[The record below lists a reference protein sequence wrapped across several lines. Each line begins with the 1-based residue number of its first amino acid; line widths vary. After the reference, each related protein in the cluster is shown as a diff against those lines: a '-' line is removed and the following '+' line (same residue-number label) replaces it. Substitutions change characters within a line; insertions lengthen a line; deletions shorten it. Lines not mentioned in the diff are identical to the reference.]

1 MKLLSEEIFDFSAEQ
16 MTQTKIKNLKNQM
29 CGEFSEIFKLC
40 SEVLEEAQKTSLIK
54 ATLETLLRFLNWI
67 PLGYIFE
74 TTIIDLLLNRV
85 SFSPPFF
92 LMHPSIRFVS
102 IQFLESP
109 EFRNVTL
116 KCLAEIAA
124 LNVGPEY
131 DPKFVIL
138 FAMVMTSVN
147 RMIPPNTNIA
157 HAYMTASDSG
167 QELVL
172 NLALF
177 LANFL
182 SNHVRPVESEQNR
195 DVLLNAHLYMVKISQ
210 VDEREIFKICLEY
223 WVKLVSELYEE
234 IQSLPI
240 GDSGLLMGLSLGGS
254 GSAQNMLNGMSL
266 RKNIYSDVLSNLR
279 LVVIERMVKPE
290 EVCYTPFSCGLM
302 LITICLGSHRRE

>member
-1 MKLLSEEIFDFSAEQ
+1 M
-16 MTQTKIKNLKNQM
+16 
-29 CGEFSEIFKLC
+29 
-40 SEVLEEAQKTSLIK
+40 
-54 ATLETLLRFLNWI
+54 
-67 PLGYIFE
+67 
-74 TTIIDLLLNRV
+74 
-85 SFSPPFF
+85 
-92 LMHPSIRFVS
+92 
-102 IQFLESP
+102 
-109 EFRNVTL
+109 TL

-147 RMIPPNTNIA
+147 RMIPPNTNITQ
-157 HAYMTASDSG
+157 AYANAGDSG

-182 SNHVRPVESEQNR
+182 SNHLRAVETESNR

-234 IQSLPI
+234 IQNLPI
-240 GDSGLLMGLSLGGS
+240 GDSSLLMGLSLGGT
-254 GSAQNMLNGMSL
+254 GQNMLNGIAL
-266 RKNIYSDVLSNLR
+266 RKNIYSDILSNLR
-279 LVVIERMVKPE
+279 LVVIEKMVKPE
-290 EVCYTPFSCGLM
+290 EVCPFNLDLM
-302 LITICLGSHRRE
+302 NGNIDSYVPGSHCGK

>member
-1 MKLLSEEIFDFSAEQ
+1 
-16 MTQTKIKNLKNQM
+16 MT
-29 CGEFSEIFKLC
+29 
-40 SEVLEEAQKTSLIK
+40 LI
-54 ATLETLLRFLNWI
+54 TYFQ
-67 PLGYIFE
+67 
-74 TTIIDLLLNRV
+74 
-85 SFSPPFF
+85 
-92 LMHPSIRFVS
+92 
-102 IQFLESP
+102 QFLEAP

-147 RMIPPNTNIA
+147 RMIPPSTNIA
-157 HAYMTASDSG
+157 QAYQNAGDSG

-182 SNHVRPVESEQNR
+182 SNHLRAVESEQNR

-223 WVKLVSELYEE
+223 WLKLVAELYEE

-240 GDSGLLMGLSLGGS
+240 GDSGLLINLSLGGS
-254 GSAQNMLNGMSL
+254 NGAHNMLNGMAL
-266 RKNIYSDVLSNLR
+266 RKSIYSDVLSNLR

-290 EVCYTPFSCGLM
+290 EVTNLLFMSTHPVS
-302 LITICLGSHRRE
+302 

>member
-1 MKLLSEEIFDFSAEQ
+1 VHHS
-16 MTQTKIKNLKNQM
+16 
-29 CGEFSEIFKLC
+29 
-40 SEVLEEAQKTSLIK
+40 
-54 ATLETLLRFLNWI
+54 
-67 PLGYIFE
+67 
-74 TTIIDLLLNRV
+74 RV
-85 SFSPPFF
+85 
-92 LMHPSIRFVS
+92 R
-102 IQFLESP
+102 QFLEAP
-109 EFRNVTL
+109 DFRNVTL

-131 DPKFVIL
+131 DPKFTIL

-157 HAYMTASDSG
+157 EAYQNAGDAG

-182 SNHVRPVESEQNR
+182 SNHLRAVEAEANR
-195 DVLLNAHLYMVKISQ
+195 DVLLNAHLYMVKVSQ

-223 WVKLVSELYEE
+223 WLKLVAELYDE

-254 GSAQNMLNGMSL
+254 SSNMLNGMNL
-266 RKNIYSDVLSNLR
+266 PKNIYSDVLSNLR

-290 EVCYTPFSCGLM
+290 EVRATCRQALHCANGHCRCSSSRT
-302 LITICLGSHRRE
+302 RRARLFVSS

>member
-1 MKLLSEEIFDFSAEQ
+1 LSDNYLF
-16 MTQTKIKNLKNQM
+16 
-29 CGEFSEIFKLC
+29 
-40 SEVLEEAQKTSLIK
+40 
-54 ATLETLLRFLNWI
+54 
-67 PLGYIFE
+67 
-74 TTIIDLLLNRV
+74 
-85 SFSPPFF
+85 
-92 LMHPSIRFVS
+92 
-102 IQFLESP
+102 QFLEAP

-147 RMIPPNTNIA
+147 RMIPPSTNIA
-157 HAYMTASDSG
+157 QAYSNAGDAG

-172 NLALF
+172 NLSMF

-182 SNHVRPVESEQNR
+182 SNHVRAVESEANR
-195 DVLLNAHLYMVKISQ
+195 DVLLNAHLYMVKVSQ

-223 WVKLVSELYEE
+223 WLRLVAELYEE

-240 GDSGLLMGLSLGGS
+240 GESGLLMGLSLGGS
-254 GSAQNMLNGMSL
+254 GGAQNMLNGMAL

-290 EVCYTPFSCGLM
+290 EVCTFLT
-302 LITICLGSHRRE
+302 LIHASVPNVGSPAGPHRRKRRRRDCARVHERERHYCPLQVDA

>member
-1 MKLLSEEIFDFSAEQ
+1 M
-16 MTQTKIKNLKNQM
+16 
-29 CGEFSEIFKLC
+29 
-40 SEVLEEAQKTSLIK
+40 
-54 ATLETLLRFLNWI
+54 
-67 PLGYIFE
+67 
-74 TTIIDLLLNRV
+74 
-85 SFSPPFF
+85 
-92 LMHPSIRFVS
+92 
-102 IQFLESP
+102 
-109 EFRNVTL
+109 TL

-147 RMIPPNTNIA
+147 RMIPPSTNIA
-157 HAYMTASDSG
+157 QAYANAGDAG

-177 LANFL
+177 LSNFL
-182 SNHVRPVESEQNR
+182 SNHLRAVETDANR

-223 WVKLVSELYEE
+223 WLKLVAELYEE

-240 GDSGLLMGLSLGGS
+240 GDSGLLMGLSLGS
-254 GSAQNMLNGMSL
+254 GNSMLNGISL

-279 LVVIERMVKPE
+279 LVVIEKMVKPE
-290 EVCYTPFSCGLM
+290 EVCFSLFLRSIAHDAKHLRTGVD
-302 LITICLGSHRRE
+302 RRERGRRDCS

>member
-1 MKLLSEEIFDFSAEQ
+1 ML
-16 MTQTKIKNLKNQM
+16 
-29 CGEFSEIFKLC
+29 
-40 SEVLEEAQKTSLIK
+40 
-54 ATLETLLRFLNWI
+54 
-67 PLGYIFE
+67 
-74 TTIIDLLLNRV
+74 TI
-85 SFSPPFF
+85 S
-92 LMHPSIRFVS
+92 
-102 IQFLESP
+102 QFLEAP
-109 EFRNVTL
+109 EFRNITL

-131 DPKFVIL
+131 DPKFTIL

-147 RMIPPNTNIA
+147 RMIPPSTNIA
-157 HAYMTASDSG
+157 EAYANAADAG

-182 SNHVRPVESEQNR
+182 SNHLRPIEEESNR
-195 DVLLNAHLYMVKISQ
+195 DVLLNAHLYMVKVSQ

-223 WVKLVSELYEE
+223 WLKLVAELYDE

-240 GDSGLLMGLSLGGS
+240 GESGLLMGLSLGGGNS
-254 GSAQNMLNGMSL
+254 MLNGMNL

-290 EVCYTPFSCGLM
+290 EVR
-302 LITICLGSHRRE
+302 CLGLVQCRYSCALLRFLSSRTRRERLYARY